1 MHLKTETPTNSVE
14 HFLDVAPDIALVKN
28 NARVAAQIA
37 VALSRKRNA
46 QQGKTTL
53 ASVSKVASSSSP
65 DLSPSA
71 AGKVV
76 RLPFCIPIS

>member
-1 MHLKTETPTNSVE
+1 MNLKTETPTNSVE

-46 QQGKTTL
+46 QQGKTTP

-65 DLSPSA
+65 DLSQSA
-71 AGKVV
+71 AGKAV
-76 RLPFCIPIS
+76 RLPFCIPVS